1 MCYIVICDEV
11 VYPICYEV
19 SEFGASGSCHRAF
32 GSSTTIDLCSKEA
45 LGREAF
51 RSSKSEIPDPSAGPR
66 MIHDAAMM

>member
-1 MCYIVICDEV
+1 MRSQSLELLVRATGPLAAARPLIC
-11 VYPICYEV
+11 
-19 SEFGASGSCHRAF
+19 AA
-32 GSSTTIDLCSKEA
+32 KEA